1 MILRQLLTLSILS
14 LISISSFAA
23 PNFGGAGR
31 FRNSQI
37 DSRITS
43 RDSDRTSDKSKNSNH
58 GNETDLERL
67 QRYQAEKATLS
78 KLQLSRDQMKSL
90 TREFK
95 DNPNEFASLQRL
107 IQSAITAKTSADSAL
122 LKNYFQ
128 LLSFTGGTFHLTPT
142 VLEQRINNWSQ
153 TTKENLAAV
162 LETSV
167 QMSRNDNV
175 VVREEAFEKA
185 LKKFGLD
192 SEYQK
197 KCRRS

>member
-14 LISISSFAA
+14 LVSISTYAA
-23 PNFGGAGR
+23 PGIGR
-31 FRNSQI
+31 FGRSHI
-37 DSRITS
+37 DSRMSS
-43 RDSDRTSDKSKNSNH
+43 RDSDRTSDKSRASH
-58 GNETDLERL
+58 RGNKTELERL
-67 QRYQAEKATLS
+67 QRYQAENATLS

-95 DNPNEFASLQRL
+95 DNPSEYASLQRL
-107 IQSAITAKTSADSAL
+107 IQSAISSKSSADSAL

-128 LLSFTGGTFHLTPT
+128 LLSFTSGTFHLTPT
-142 VLEQRINNWSQ
+142 VLEQRITNWSQ
-153 TTKENLAAV
+153 ATKENLAAV

-167 QMSRNDNV
+167 QMSRQENV

-192 SEYQK
+192 TEYEK